1 MQKVIVSVVVVCAV
15 AVACAARQ
23 PYDRYQSIV
32 DRQMFGPLP
41 PGFDPTKSPAE
52 VAKSSSSA
60 AAEKELTK
68 EQEKIK
74 SSIHF
79 SMINVT
85 PEGTTAIGF
94 TDNSDP
100 KAPVNYYLKVGEK
113 RNGWEVKEADAEAA
127 TMTIAKGDVEVSL
140 SLGGDSSKDGG
151 AKGASPAAAAPAARG
166 GGFGAHRGLLG
177 SGGFGNTLRGRRMQ
191 RQQEAAAQQAA
202 EAERAKQQAE
212 EREARKAERRAKEKV
227 YRAEHK
233 AEISARM
240 KAWRAANADKV
251 HEYNRRRDIREKVFN
266 EVQGMTLDDVVAY
279 QQQNIKGRTYST
291 CVLGNEAELDM
302 DSLANW
308 GTIVRLT
315 TEQIFGY

>member
-1 MQKVIVSVVVVCAV
+1 MQKLFFSLMVVCAV

-32 DRQMFGPLP
+32 YRQMFGPLP

-52 VAKSSSSA
+52 VAKSSSSS

-151 AKGASPAAAAPAARG
+151 AKGAAPAAAAPAARSG
-166 GGFGAHRGLLG
+166 SFGARRGLPG
-177 SGGFGNTLRGRRMQ
+177 AGGFGNTLRARRMQ

-202 EAERAKQQAE
+202 ADERAKQQAE
-212 EREARKAERRAKEKV
+212 EREARRAEEEERRREQQAEREEQRKQLLQIQEELRKAREERQNRAKEQS
-227 YRAEHK
+227 AENS
-233 AEISARM
+233 E
-240 KAWRAANADKV
+240 
-251 HEYNRRRDIREKVFN
+251 
-266 EVQGMTLDDVVAY
+266 
-279 QQQNIKGRTYST
+279 ST
-291 CVLGNEAELDM
+291 EG
-302 DSLANW
+302 
-308 GTIVRLT
+308 
-315 TEQIFGY
+315 

>member
-23 PYDRYQSIV
+23 PYERYQSIV

-52 VAKSSSSA
+52 VVKSSSSS

-151 AKGASPAAAAPAARG
+151 AKGAAPAAAAPAARG
-166 GGFGAHRGLLG
+166 GGFGARRGPLG

-212 EREARKAERRAKEKV
+212 ERRAEEDERRREQQAEREEQRKQLLQIQEELRKAREERQNRAKEQS
-227 YRAEHK
+227 AENS
-233 AEISARM
+233 E
-240 KAWRAANADKV
+240 
-251 HEYNRRRDIREKVFN
+251 
-266 EVQGMTLDDVVAY
+266 
-279 QQQNIKGRTYST
+279 ST
-291 CVLGNEAELDM
+291 EG
-302 DSLANW
+302 
-308 GTIVRLT
+308 
-315 TEQIFGY
+315 